1 MKVSLVIMQMIR
13 EFLQHNSGTMYTSEE
28 IAEQVQLSRITVR
41 RYMNYLT
48 QTHEVVSAIDY
59 RTGGRPSIQYGMD
72 DMPTPWWTRRSAV
85 SPCWSRAA
93 MGSMSPR
100 SPFL

>member
-1 MKVSLVIMQMIR
+1 MTGSAGQPLSREPLSKGLNTATLQMIR
-13 EFLQHNSGTMYTSEE
+13 EFLQHNSRTMYTSEE

-72 DMPTPWWTRRSAV
+72 DMHKK
-85 SPCWSRAA
+85 
-93 MGSMSPR
+93 
-100 SPFL
+100 